1 MNSPR
6 SSTESLIA
14 ALRVLARDIHSD
26 DGIAN
31 AAIAEAADRLYELD
45 LCVEGIIRAKPGG
58 VSPALAPFSRAEILG
73 WIGDNYTLEEIKQ
86 YYAKRGR

>member
-1 MNSPR
+1 MTPAR
-6 SSTESLIA
+6 SSNESLIA

-31 AAIAEAADRLYELD
+31 AAMAEAADRLEELS
-45 LCVEGIIRAKPGG
+45 RPKAGG
-58 VSPALAPFSRAEILG
+58 VSPVLSPFSRSEILG

-86 YYAKRGR
+86 YYAKRRR